1 MNYDLA
7 YKFRRE
13 LAMKKIIL
21 VLVFVLLFSSSY
33 KWLKNNDEKDRKS
46 SKNFRNDVFLG
57 GWSYEKYAFTGNT

>member
-1 MNYDLA
+1 
-7 YKFRRE
+7 
-13 LAMKKIIL
+13 MKKIIL